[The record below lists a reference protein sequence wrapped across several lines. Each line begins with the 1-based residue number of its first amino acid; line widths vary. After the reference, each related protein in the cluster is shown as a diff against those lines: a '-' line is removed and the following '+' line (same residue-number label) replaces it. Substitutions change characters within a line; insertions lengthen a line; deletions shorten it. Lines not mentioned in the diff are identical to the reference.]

1 MTIVKD
7 ILKHMPGVAK
17 PQAKFLNTFFA
28 AILALRGRVN
38 VRNLSRYC
46 DYSERTISRQLRREF
61 DFVYFNSQAMKSA
74 IIPTSTLIAVQD
86 ASFIPKC
93 GKHTYGLDR
102 FFNGCA
108 GRPERGLEISALAV
122 VDVSAN
128 CAYTLAVSQ
137 TPPGLAHSPQQ
148 KELTRVDN
156 YLAQVRENRLMLPAQ
171 ISYLVVDGFYAKL
184 KYVDGVR
191 DLNLHLITKLRC
203 DANLRYLFC
212 GQQKKRGR
220 PRRYDGKVNFQNL
233 SRFDSVGL
241 VEGEDHRDLYTAV
254 VNHVSLKRDLR
265 VVIVINRADPKK
277 IRYAVLAATDT
288 ELDALEIYRLY
299 RARFQIEFLFRD
311 AKQFTGLA
319 DCQSR
324 NQQALHFHYNASL
337 TTLNLARIETVKA
350 HSGTDRVVF
359 SMSSWKQQAFNEQ
372 MLEMII
378 DKLALDHSFVKNHPC
393 YDELRT
399 YGSIAA

>member
-1 MTIVKD
+1 MTIVNH
-7 ILKHMPGVAK
+7 ILKQMPGVAK
-17 PQAKFLNTFFA
+17 PQAKFLSTLFA

-38 VRNLSRYC
+38 MRNLSRYC
-46 DYSERTISRQLRREF
+46 CYSERTISRQLRREF
-61 DFVYFNSQAMKSA
+61 DFAYFNLQAMHSA
-74 IIPTSTLIAVQD
+74 ISPTSTLIAVQD
-86 ASFIPKC
+86 ASFIPKS
-93 GKHTYGLDR
+93 GNHTYGLDR
-102 FFNGCA
+102 FFNSCA

-122 VDVSAN
+122 VDLSTN
-128 CAYTLAVSQ
+128 CGYTLAVSQ
-137 TPPGLAHSPQQ
+137 TPPITAPSPQQ

-156 YLAQVRENRLMLPAQ
+156 YLAQVRENRMMLPAQ
-171 ISYLVVDGFYAKL
+171 ISYLVVDGFYAKQ
-184 KYVDGVR
+184 KYVNGVR
-191 DLNLHLITKLRC
+191 DCHLHLITKLRC

-212 GQQKKRGR
+212 GQRKKRGR
-220 PRRYDGKVNFQNL
+220 PRRYDGKVNFQGL
-233 SRFDSVGL
+233 SRFDSVGT
-241 VEGEDHRDLYTAV
+241 VKGEDHLNLYTAV

-265 VVIVINRADPKK
+265 VVIVINRANPKK

-324 NQQALHFHYNASL
+324 NQQALHFHFNVALS
-337 TTLNLARIETVKA
+337 TLNLARVEMVKA
-350 HSGTDRVVF
+350 HSGADRLVF
-359 SMSSWKQQAFNEQ
+359 SMSSWKQRAFNEQ

-378 DKLALDHSFVKNHPC
+378 EKLALDHSFVKNHPC
-393 YDELRT
+393 YNELRT